1 MADLSMTIND
11 KSILDLNA
19 DLIEYTFGTN
29 KAEYTSYW
37 SRLAPSPLITSLL
50 FKERPLTV
58 SLLVHG
64 LTKTDALISISNIT
78 KELSNATIQFN
89 DAQFLYDVIL
99 NGDPE
104 VTWYGDPDT
113 NIDGNNYLYLVK
125 YTLSSGYGYL
135 PVVSQTDTL
144 VFNSTIPQ
152 AITVVPQG
160 NVASPLNINARVVSG
175 LTTDTGFYFGINK
188 PGTFNILD
196 SFVTNQFTFIG
207 LNNGDTAE
215 VDTETFKTYR
225 NNVVTPL
232 KFNGDFPVLP
242 VKRSGESIAINVNPY
257 AVMSDE
263 HDITLEVTTS
273 YKPRYV

>member
-1 MADLSMTIND
+1 MAELSMIIND
-11 KSILDLNA
+11 KDIDDLNA

-37 SRLAPSPLITSLL
+37 PRLAPSPLITSLL

-104 VTWYGDPDT
+104 ITWYGDPDT

-144 VFNSTIPQ
+144 VFNSKASQ
-152 AITVVPQG
+152 AITIVPQG

-188 PGTFNILD
+188 PSAFNIFD
-196 SFVTNQFTFIG
+196 SFVTNQFTFMS

-225 NNVVTPL
+225 NNVVTP
-232 KFNGDFPVLP
+232 FNFSGDFPVLP
-242 VKRSGESIAINVNPY
+242 VKRSGESIAINVSPY